1 MANAVPVKGLR
12 ELDRYLSA
20 LPKNM
25 QTGAYRAALTAA
37 ARPIRDEARLRAPK
51 ETGVMAKGIRTGSAR
66 RNADGTFSISISVT
80 GPHGY
85 LGLFHEYGTSPHY
98 INAGDSGMSARRL
111 TRAAMDGGYS
121 DVESRVLVINGKY
134 VTGTVTHPGNRP
146 QPFMRP
152 ALDIRA
158 QEATNAFAARIRQ
171 YLEAKTGFA
180 APLPEAA

>member
-1 MANAVPVKGLR
+1 MANAVPVKGVR

-37 ARPIRDEARLRAPK
+37 ARPIRDEARLRAPRK
-51 ETGVMAKGIRTGSAR
+51 TGVMARGIRTGSAR

-98 INAGDSGMSARRL
+98 IIAGGAGMSARML
-111 TRAAMDGGYS
+111 TRAARNGGTTGL
-121 DVESRVLVINGKY
+121 DEVLVINGRY
-134 VTGTVTHPGNRP
+134 VTGEVLHPGNRP

-158 QEATNAFAARIRQ
+158 QEAVNAFAGRIRA
-171 YLEAKTGFA
+171 YIEGKTGFA

>member
-1 MANAVPVKGLR
+1 MSRAVPVKGLK
-12 ELDRYLSA
+12 ELDMFLSA

-37 ARPIRDEARLRAPK
+37 ARPIRDEARLRAPRK
-51 ETGVMAKGIRTGSAR
+51 TGVMAKGIRTGSAR
-66 RNADGTFSISISVT
+66 RNADGTFSVSVSVG

-98 INAGDSGMSARRL
+98 IIAGGAGMSARML
-111 TRAAMDGGYS
+111 TRSARNGGS
-121 DVESRVLVINGKY
+121 TGLDEVLVINGKY
-134 VTGTVTHPGNRP
+134 VTGEVLHPGARP

-158 QEATNAFAARIRQ
+158 DEAVAAFAARIRA
-171 YLEAKTGFA
+171 YLEGKTGFA